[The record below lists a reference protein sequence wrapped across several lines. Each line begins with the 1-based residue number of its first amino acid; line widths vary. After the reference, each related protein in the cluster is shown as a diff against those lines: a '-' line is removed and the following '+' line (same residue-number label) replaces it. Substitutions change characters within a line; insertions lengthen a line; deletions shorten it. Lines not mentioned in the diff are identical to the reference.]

1 MFSTG
6 RRSPVAG
13 LPPRNPMQQNFIRN
27 PHLDGDAF
35 FWQAEISRSARNG
48 ALLIHGF
55 TATTA
60 EVRLLG
66 EYLHARGYTVSAPLL
81 PGHGT
86 TPDEMNR
93 CTWRDWTRAVESA
106 YVQLAAPC
114 ERVFVLGES
123 MGALLALFLA
133 SEHPEIVGIVCY
145 APALLTA
152 RMWQA
157 RALAPFVPYVK
168 KPMRA
173 PSDADARWKGYTVNP
188 LRAAVQ
194 LNELQRE
201 VRRRLPRI
209 QQPIL
214 VVQGRLD
221 QAIDPRS
228 GQVLLA
234 EIGSRDKALHW
245 LEHSTHCVILD
256 CEWERAAELTVEFM
270 QRLGSQRL

>member
-1 MFSTG
+1 
-6 RRSPVAG
+6 
-13 LPPRNPMQQNFIRN
+13 MQQNFIRN

-35 FWQAEISRSARNG
+35 FWQAGKTG

-60 EVRLLG
+60 EVHLLG

-114 ERVFVLGES
+114 ERVFVCGES

-133 SEHPEIVGIVCY
+133 SEHPEIPGIVCY

-157 RALAPFVPYVK
+157 RLLAPFIAYVN
-168 KPMRA
+168 KPVRA

-194 LNELQRE
+194 LNALQRE

-221 QAIDPRS
+221 EAIDPHS
-228 GQVLLA
+228 GQALLD
-234 EIGSRDKALHW
+234 EIGSRDKELRW

-256 CEWERAAELTVEFM
+256 REWERAAELTVEFM
-270 QRLGSQRL
+270 QRVINQAR

>member
-1 MFSTG
+1 MDN
-6 RRSPVAG
+6 
-13 LPPRNPMQQNFIRN
+13 LIRN
-27 PHLDGDAF
+27 PHLPGDAF
-35 FWQAEISRSARNG
+35 FWQAGKTG

-60 EVRLLG
+60 EVHLLG
-66 EYLHARGYTVSAPLL
+66 EYLHTRGYTVSAPLL

-93 CTWRDWTRAVESA
+93 CTWRDWARAVDDA
-106 YVQLAAPC
+106 YAQLAAQC
-114 ERVFVLGES
+114 ERVFVCGES

-133 SEHPEIVGIVCY
+133 SEHPEILGIVCY
-145 APALLTA
+145 APALLTFA
-152 RMWQA
+152 SRMWQA

-168 KPMRA
+168 KPVRA
-173 PSDADARWKGYTVNP
+173 PSDADARWKGYAVNP
-188 LRAAVQ
+188 LRAVVQ
-194 LNELQRE
+194 LNALQRE

-228 GQVLLA
+228 GQVLLD
-234 EIGSRDKALHW
+234 EIGSRDKELRW
-245 LEHSTHCVILD
+245 FEHSTHCVLLD
-256 CEWERAAELTVEFM
+256 REWEQAAELAWKFM
-270 QRLGSQRL
+270 ERLTQ